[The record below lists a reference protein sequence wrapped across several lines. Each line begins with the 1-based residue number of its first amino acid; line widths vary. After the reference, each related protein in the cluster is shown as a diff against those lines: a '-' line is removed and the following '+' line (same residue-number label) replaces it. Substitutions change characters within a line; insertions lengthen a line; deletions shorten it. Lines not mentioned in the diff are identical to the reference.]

1 MVYYTSLMRPNWNIM
16 NKKLI
21 NFKRKNSPIKSY
33 ENWNND
39 IELYSFHGIDV
50 EGEISRMLTDE
61 LRKTFLKEILDT
73 IQLPRVR
80 RPFS

>member
-1 MVYYTSLMRPNWNIM
+1 MVYYTSSMRPNWNIM

-39 IELYSFHGIDV
+39 IELYSYHGRDFMR
-50 EGEISRMLTDE
+50 ELSRILGDE
-61 LRKTFLKEILDT
+61 LSKIPDT
-73 IQLPRVR
+73 TQLPRVR

>member
-1 MVYYTSLMRPNWNIM
+1 M

-39 IELYSFHGIDV
+39 IELYSYHGIDV
-50 EGEISRMLTDE
+50 EGEISRILTDE
-61 LRKTFLKEILDT
+61 LRKIPDT